1 MSFEPRFITHF
12 TLLLG
17 SLMLSALLAEGV
29 CRIANIGNPA
39 ISVWEEDRIAR
50 SRHAYAPNSSLIYRY
65 PDNPRGYF
73 NELNE
78 VWGSINSSGFRGQER
93 RIAKPASVRRVA
105 FLGDSFTLGIGVR
118 DDDTLPAQ
126 FERAMR
132 TRSRGPQTPEV
143 PATGFHE
150 PEIQALNFGISASS
164 TPRQIELLEKQVL
177 RFQPDVVMLVLFLN
191 DADLRSTSEF
201 LRDGKVFAPLRRH
214 SFFLNA
220 LIGSVEASR
229 LHAEMIEHYQSG
241 YTDGRPG
248 WEAVKAALLKGKALS
263 VTEGFEWVVALYP
276 VLFQLDE
283 RYPFDEVHRTI
294 AQFCQAADI
303 PFVDLL
309 DSLRGQ
315 RDLDLWV
322 HRTDQHPNERA
333 HALAAAGL
341 ADRVE
346 QLPAVRR
353 RFGRGPGEH
362 RGRLSNVRDAR
373 EPGREGR
380 PQEQQCEPEQ
390 LEKNK
395 RDDAAVDGSDRN
407 FGGRDA
413 LQVEQCEPHRR
424 RQK

>member
-1 MSFEPRFITHF
+1 MSFEPRFITRF

-39 ISVWEEDRIAR
+39 IPVWEEDRIAGA
-50 SRHAYAPNSSLIYRY
+50 RHAYAPNSSLIYRY

-78 VWGSINSSGFRGQER
+78 IWGSINSSGFRGQER

-126 FERAMR
+126 FERAMGR
-132 TRSRGPQTPEV
+132 RSRGP
-143 PATGFHE
+143 AA
-150 PEIQALNFGISASS
+150 PEIQALNFGISDSS
-164 TPRQIELLEKQVL
+164 TPRQIELLEKVVL
-177 RFQPDVVMLVLFLN
+177 GFQPDVVILVLFLN
-191 DADLRSTSEF
+191 DADLRGTSEF

-229 LHAEMIEHYQSG
+229 LHAEMVEHYQSG

-248 WEAVKAALLKGKALS
+248 WEAVKAALQKGKALS

-276 VLFQLDE
+276 VLFQLDH

-294 AQFCQAADI
+294 AQYCQAADI

-353 RFGRGPGEH
+353 RLGRGPIRQASPGEH
-362 RGRLSNVRDAR
+362 RGRLSNVRDTR

-413 LQVEQCEPHRR
+413 LQVEQCEPHWR